1 MGTSKT
7 ILLVE
12 DEPALCDLAGL
23 AINNRIPGCQIITAE
38 DGLEAL
44 ERLGEIRPGLI
55 ILDILLPRMNG
66 LEFIKRLQER
76 SEWAEIP
83 IIVTSALGYPEIIR
97 QVAASGVRDFIVK
110 PYDVLMLVDR
120 VQAVLAE

>member
-1 MGTSKT
+1 METPKT

-12 DEPALCDLAGL
+12 DEPALCDLVSL
-23 AINNRIPGCQIITAE
+23 AINNRIPDCQIVTAE

-44 ERLGEIRPGLI
+44 ELLEKIRPGVI

-66 LEFIKRLQER
+66 LEFIRRLQER
-76 SEWAEIP
+76 TEWAEIP
-83 IIVTSALGYPEIIR
+83 VMVTTALGYPEIVR

-110 PYDVLMLVDR
+110 PYDVLVLVER
-120 VQAVLAE
+120 IQAALMK